1 MGDFCEFD
9 ARAGRMFE
17 ELLRRTHLS
26 TADELAA
33 IVAEEARAVGV
44 ESLVVYLIDY
54 EPRLLVPVPAPD
66 ASGRQPLPVL
76 GTMAGRA
83 FASSSILEL
92 EREAIIEQRAG
103 ALRDDATAVLLEW
116 RRGTQRV
123 LVPETVDR
131 EAG

>member
-1 MGDFCEFD
+1 MGDLCEFD

-76 GTMAGRA
+76 GDDGWARVREHVHPGARA
-83 FASSSILEL
+83 
-92 EREAIIEQRAG
+92 RGDHRA
-103 ALRDDATAVLLEW
+103 T
-116 RRGTQRV
+116 RRRA
-123 LVPETVDR
+123 P
-131 EAG
+131 